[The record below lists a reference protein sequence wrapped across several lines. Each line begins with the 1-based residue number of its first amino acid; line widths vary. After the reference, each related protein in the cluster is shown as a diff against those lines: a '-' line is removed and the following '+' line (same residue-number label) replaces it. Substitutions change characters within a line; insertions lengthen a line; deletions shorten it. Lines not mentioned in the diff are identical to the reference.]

1 MSMHLAGPGLT
12 TTSYKKRK
20 VKITK
25 AMQEELERG
34 WRERNVRLKQMG
46 LQKETIEQYTD
57 WVYGRAKKEKKKTFS
72 KPESKTTV
80 SGSRQ
85 GIKAIHGNNVGNQN
99 NQADSSSNNT
109 KAKREVE
116 TSARGKVWVTGPVSS
131 KPSPTYTGT
140 EMIGI
145 AVLHKS
151 CLQPIFNKE
160 AAEDAAK
167 MRR

>member
-1 MSMHLAGPGLT
+1 MSLASPALT

-25 AMQEELERG
+25 AMQQELERG

-46 LQKETIEQYTD
+46 LPKETLEQYTD
-57 WVYGRAKKEKKKTFS
+57 WVHGRSKKEKTK
-72 KPESKTTV
+72 TV
-80 SGSRQ
+80 SNTKGSATDSESRQ
-85 GIKAIHGNNVGNQN
+85 GKKILSVDSWNQN
-99 NQADSSSNNT
+99 NSTDSSRADSKTNG
-109 KAKREVE
+109 KVE
-116 TSARGKVWVTGPVSS
+116 TTTRGKVWITGPVSS

>member
-34 WRERNVRLKQMG
+34 WRARNVRLKEMG
-46 LQKETIEQYTD
+46 LPKETLEQYTD
-57 WVYGRAKKEKKKTFS
+57 WVHGRVKKEKKKTVS
-72 KPESKTTV
+72 NTENKTTF
-80 SGSRQ
+80 SSKNQ
-85 GIKAIHGNNVGNQN
+85 GQDVHVHQSSEIVQ
-99 NQADSSSNNT
+99 SSSPDDSKNKLVT
-109 KAKREVE
+109 TVRIKP
-116 TSARGKVWVTGPVSS
+116 WITGPVSS
-131 KPSPTYTGT
+131 KPAPTYTGT

-145 AVLHKS
+145 TVLHKS
-151 CLQPIFNKE
+151 CLQPVFSKE
-160 AAEDAAK
+160 SAEDAAK

>member
-1 MSMHLAGPGLT
+1 MSLASPALT
-12 TTSYKKRK
+12 TTSFRKRK

-34 WRERNVRLKQMG
+34 WRERNVRLREMG
-46 LQKETIEQYTD
+46 LPKETLKQYTD
-57 WVYGRAKKEKKKTFS
+57 WVHGRIKKEKKKTIS
-72 KPESKTTV
+72 NTESKKALTK
-80 SGSRQ
+80 SCQ
-85 GIKAIHGNNVGNQN
+85 GIKTNVESAKSVEDNFP
-99 NQADSSSNNT
+99 DSSKS
-109 KAKREVE
+109 KLE
-116 TSARGKVWVTGPVSS
+116 TNDRKKPWITGPVSS

-145 AVLHKS
+145 TVLHKS